1 MKKNDHLVK
10 IASVKLNNGGLKG
23 ATVVY
28 EKTTRRNS
36 RDFIKTRTENNTECV
51 HGELI
56 NLFEGL
62 CNYLLDICCY
72 TTNGVERKQL
82 VNELE
87 ITGVTYGLKGF
98 VLSGKLRVLGSNGKK
113 TVTLNTP
120 LVTEV
125 DEYGEFDEV
134 ISILDKIY
142 AETSDYMAGI
152 KTFKDDELLLKFN
165 KNDDEFKDVFA
176 GLDADAKKKMA
187 TEILEKMGSV
197 VMHNEEIVDEV
208 LVNVSEVVKKEGK
221 LTVIKDNY
229 TINEETV
236 ELDEIESLVFD
247 QLILI
252 NFYKPLRFYPFLIKS
267 ATKLCYFSNL
277 SSKANKKV

>member
-134 ISILDKIY
+134 VAILDKIY

-236 ELDEIESLVFD
+236 ELDEIESLVFEDEDDFTFELPD
-247 QLILI
+247 QEVE
-252 NFYKPLRFYPFLIKS
+252 KVS
-267 ATKLCYFSNL
+267 TA
-277 SSKANKKV
+277 KKKKQA